1 MYSIEQIFFYQKL
14 QTQVISNFT
23 ENVQLNHSKAPIY
36 T

>member
-23 ENVQLNHSKAPIY
+23 ENVQIKSF
-36 T
+36 